1 MIKASLIIIN
11 NLFNFRIN
19 VKIKFIFKFKII
31 HFKLKIVSN
40 NLYIKQISKTIN
52 IAKLTNK
59 IIERYNNLKILKIP
73 LNSILNIY
81 VIFSLNGFSNF

>member
-59 IIERYNNLKILKIP
+59 IITIIKILIEKNKIVY
-73 LNSILNIY
+73 LIYILITRFNKI
-81 VIFSLNGFSNF
+81 

>member
-31 HFKLKIVSN
+31 HFKLRIVSN
-40 NLYIKQISKTIN
+40 NLYNKQISKTIN

-59 IIERYNNLKILKIP
+59 IITIIKILIEKNKIVY
-73 LNSILNIY
+73 LIYILITRFKK
-81 VIFSLNGFSNF
+81 I